1 MHFRITW
8 QALKNTQCPDCFQTS
23 SIWIWPSHQPYLMSP
38 WWFQCAF
45 RFEKYC
51 LKECWSHCQHGF
63 LFLFSFLLSS
73 YFALIVKNLPTLQE
87 TQVRSLRSPAEGNG
101 YSIPAFL
108 PGEFLGQRSLA
119 GYSPWGHK
127 ELDTTERL
135 NFHFHRQLLQLQ
147 VCKYLKGRLY
157 FLQVR
162 CWEDLNYIPHRI
174 LSKWAL
180 YLYFTCSSCKK
191 LWDGSLSLR
200 E

>member
-1 MHFRITW
+1 MLKSLSTW
-8 QALKNTQCPDCFQTS
+8 VFVFVFFS
-23 SIWIWPSHQPYLMSP
+23 
-38 WWFQCAF
+38 FV
-45 RFEKYC
+45 
-51 LKECWSHCQHGF
+51 F
-63 LFLFSFLLSS
+63 LFCLDSKEPAYSAGDPGS
-73 YFALIVKNLPTLQE
+73 IPE
-87 TQVRSLRSPAEGNG
+87 SGRSPAEGNG

-174 LSKWAL
+174 LSKWAF